1 MLSGWCRYVLEP
13 LQVANASQRGAHQA
27 IRYFMIELD
36 HICIDEATTADMPFI
51 EACIQRFRLDDDHLE
66 ARQFLVLRAGEQ
78 IVAFGRIKLY
88 REVQELSCVGVIE
101 ELRGLGLGLK
111 IIVEII
117 RRFPSQDVYITTD
130 LTEYF
135 ERLGFR
141 RVDTPPSEL
150 REKMVRVEGRLRA
163 GIVCMVLNRDDFLRA
178 KTDKVSAS

>member
-27 IRYFMIELD
+27 ICYFMIELD
-36 HICIDEATTADMPFI
+36 RICIDEATAVDMPFI
-51 EACIQRFRLDDDHLE
+51 EACIQRFRLDDEHLE
-66 ARQFLVLRAGEQ
+66 ARQFLVLHAGEQ
-78 IVAFGRIKLY
+78 IVAFGRIKPY
-88 REVQELSCVGVIE
+88 REVQELGCVGVIE

-150 REKMVRVEGRLRA
+150 REKMVRVEGR
-163 GIVCMVLNRDDFLRA
+163 GCVL
-178 KTDKVSAS
+178 ASFAWS